1 MCVVVVTIRE
11 DYCKLSCRLMHV
23 NFLSLTSS
31 VKRRQS
37 CLFTSLRRH
46 LKRSLVEFVFDK
58 SSCIASSSNAI
69 FSKIRVTLSS
79 ALSLEILWRVLP
91 DPFSPRTLDPAIQPP
106 GISPTWP
113 RPELPQVARHF
124 SSDRATTLPF
134 PLFSAVLE
142 KIDL

>member
-11 DYCKLSCRLMHV
+11 DYCKLSCRLMQV

-37 CLFTSLRRH
+37 CLFTSLRRQ

-58 SSCIASSSNAI
+58 SSCIASSSDAI

-79 ALSLEILWRVLP
+79 ALTLEILWRVLP
-91 DPFSPRTLDPAIQPP
+91 DPFFLQGRLIQQSSLLESLPHGRVLNFLMLHAIFPQTGRLLCLFRCSPR
-106 GISPTWP
+106 
-113 RPELPQVARHF
+113 
-124 SSDRATTLPF
+124 SSR
-134 PLFSAVLE
+134 
-142 KIDL
+142 K